1 MALDEMRVKSKAIW
15 DEMAGGW
22 ERQSDY
28 IWDAS
33 RPVGEWMVEKLA
45 LQPGQT
51 ILELAAGPGMTGFV
65 AARLLGGSG
74 RLISTDFSPP
84 MLEVARRQAE
94 KLGIRNAEFKV
105 MDAERI
111 DLDDDSVD
119 GVLCRWGYML
129 MMDPARALEETRRIL
144 RPGGRLCFSVWG
156 RPQENPWASLPGMV
170 MVSLG
175 KMEMP
180 DPKAPGGIFSMSDPQ
195 DIERLLGEAGF
206 EKFEI
211 EPMAVE
217 WKFSDF
223 SEIWSFLTELAGAI
237 ALTIRG
243 LDAESVAEVQEA
255 LEEQA
260 RSFRNE
266 GYVFP
271 GVTLNVLAQ

>member
-15 DEMAGGW
+15 DEMAAGW

-28 IWDAS
+28 IWGAS

-129 MMDPARALEETRRIL
+129 MMDPARALKETRRVL

-180 DPKAPGGIFSMSDPQ
+180 DPKSPGGIFSMSDPK

-217 WKFSDF
+217 WKFSGF

-237 ALTIRG
+237 ALTIRD
-243 LDAESVAEVQEA
+243 LDEESVAEVQKV

-260 RSFRNE
+260 RSFRND

-271 GVTLNVLAQ
+271 GMTLNVLAQ

>member
-15 DEMAGGW
+15 DEMAAGW

-51 ILELAAGPGMTGFV
+51 IVELAAGPGMTGFV

-129 MMDPARALEETRRIL
+129 MMDPARALKETRRVL

-180 DPKAPGGIFSMSDPQ
+180 DPKSPGGIFSMSDPQ

-217 WKFSDF
+217 WKFSGF

-237 ALTIRG
+237 AVVIRD
-243 LDAESVAEVQEA
+243 LDEESVAEVQKV

-260 RSFRNE
+260 RSFRND

-271 GVTLNVLAQ
+271 GMTLNVLAQ

>member
-15 DEMAGGW
+15 DEMAAGW

-51 ILELAAGPGMTGFV
+51 IVELAAGPGMTGFV

-129 MMDPARALEETRRIL
+129 MMDPARALKETRRVL

-156 RPQENPWASLPGMV
+156 PPQENPWASLPGMV

-180 DPKAPGGIFSMSDPQ
+180 DPKAPGGIFSMADPQ
-195 DIERLLGEAGF
+195 GIERLLREAGF

-217 WKFSDF
+217 WKFSGF

-237 ALTIRG
+237 AVVIRD
-243 LDAESVAEVQEA
+243 LDEESVAEVQKA

-260 RSFRNE
+260 RSFRND

-271 GVTLNVLAQ
+271 GMTLNVLAQ

>member
-15 DEMAGGW
+15 DEMAAGW

-51 ILELAAGPGMTGFV
+51 IVELAAGPGMTGFV

-129 MMDPARALEETRRIL
+129 MMDPARALKETRRVL

-180 DPKAPGGIFSMSDPQ
+180 DPKSPGGIFSMSDPK

-217 WKFSDF
+217 WKFSGF

-237 ALTIRG
+237 ALTIRD
-243 LDAESVAEVQEA
+243 LDEESVAEVQKV

-260 RSFRNE
+260 RSFRND

-271 GVTLNVLAQ
+271 GMTLNVLAQ